1 MMSVPLSRTHLILSS
16 AELRGLCVSVTA
28 LSDFC
33 EQEQRIN
40 EGAYT
45 DDWSDRC
52 KEWLWR
58 SQEEL
63 SLCIIERYICLRIT
77 HTLDVNFLVFLEIP
91 TEIREFSVM
100 EAFYAQLQIMVN
112 PCPRISPIVLGD
124 FIATTGTE
132 RDDC

>member
-1 MMSVPLSRTHLILSS
+1 MPKMRSQAPGLRQGNRILGLLAGWVWRFPEAIWPLELLHDPWYVLNVPLSRTLSS
-16 AELRGLCVSVTA
+16 AELRGLCLSVTA

-45 DDWSDRC
+45 NDWSNRC

-63 SLCIIERYICLRIT
+63 SLCIIERYICLLTT
-77 HTLDVNFLVFLEIP
+77 HTLDVNFLVF
-91 TEIREFSVM
+91 V
-100 EAFYAQLQIMVN
+100 
-112 PCPRISPIVLGD
+112 
-124 FIATTGTE
+124 
-132 RDDC
+132 